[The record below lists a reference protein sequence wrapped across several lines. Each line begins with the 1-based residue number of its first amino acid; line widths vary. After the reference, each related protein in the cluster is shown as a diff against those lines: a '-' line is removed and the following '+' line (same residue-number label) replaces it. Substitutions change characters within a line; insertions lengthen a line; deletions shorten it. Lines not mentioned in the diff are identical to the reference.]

1 ADMPLFRSASSTV
14 TIVLFGLGSSM
25 KRREFITLFG
35 VTVVG
40 PAQHRAVLVS
50 QYDRARAGADRDAR
64 ASSAVDAINIGRPS
78 DVADRTNKIGRC
90 AAKGKPITPSAD
102 RERIAPA
109 MKHQRAASGRAANDK
124 AGLDNVEADAA
135 AGGVGGGGEPGAGHA
150 QSNQHGTNGR

>member
-1 ADMPLFRSASSTV
+1 MVMTSPLRSAATISPAWRPDRRSTAP
-14 TIVLFGLGSSM
+14 FW
-25 KRREFITLFG
+25 
-35 VTVVG
+35 
-40 PAQHRAVLVS
+40 LVS
-50 QYDRARAGADRDAR
+50 NDRARAGANRDAR

-90 AAKGKPITPSAD
+90 AAEGKTITHSAD

-135 AGGVGGGGEPGAGHA
+135 AGGVGGGGEPGAGHG